1 MPHNHLHHAHARA
14 AEQVVSVIYV
24 TAAPTFTG
32 AIGGYTTMGVDIDT
46 DELDPATPNPTPASP
61 SKTSRSTTL
70 TTSILP
76 AETTSPASTLTGP
89 ATAIL
94 AASGGLSPNPA
105 SGADSSTASSPSSS
119 SDDNNSGGLSAGG
132 TAGLVIGILVFVGV
146 LLSVVLFCIRKR
158 RRTAQEAEA
167 REDEKSETG
176 IQQSASGRPPVIAPR
191 LSLRPIT
198 QFLPNLAERRA
209 SRGNPVAAQLAPVS
223 EGRPASAQS
232 NDAENPFGNHAET
245 VTSVQN
251 PFGPHAETIDATN
264 AKGPV
269 ELENTPEVAVAVP
282 LAAPIGLKRGAS
294 KRENGPAPMDFTKPG
309 PPQGPPSPAGTGSNV
324 STATFGTPVRSGG
337 GAAIAAAGGPANSPV
352 HRVQLDFNPS
362 LSDELELKQGQLVRV
377 LHEYDDGWALCIRLD
392 RSKQGVAPR
401 TCLSTRPVKPRPQ
414 PPLQNGQSGQRGSP
428 GMRGPPNGPKVALAV
443 RAHASVSPNGAPASP
458 ATSTQQRSQ
467 SPVGSMSS
475 MESQQSGRSNSNVPP
490 TNLAQRARSN
500 SSAPSK
506 IPQIQQRSRSNSS
519 AQTSAPTT
527 ALPGPSSMNSTPKHV
542 GGSSPKGAPTRKP
555 VPGQAL

>member
-1 MPHNHLHHAHARA
+1 MSHNHLHHAHARA

-32 AIGGYTTMGVDIDT
+32 AIGGYSTMGVDIDT
-46 DELDPATPNPTPASP
+46 DEPDPATPTPTSP

-70 TTSILP
+70 ATSILP
-76 AETTSPASTLTGP
+76 AGTTSPALTPIGS
-89 ATAIL
+89 IL
-94 AASGGLSPNPA
+94 AATGSLSSSPA
-105 SGADSSTASSPSSS
+105 FGADSSTATSPSSS
-119 SDDNNSGGLSAGG
+119 SDDNNSGGLSAGA
-132 TAGLVIGILVFVGV
+132 TAGLVVGILVLVGA
-146 LLSVVLFCIRKR
+146 LLSIVLFCIRKR
-158 RRTAQEAEA
+158 RKTAQEAAA
-167 REDEKSETG
+167 REDEKTETG
-176 IQQSASGRPPVIAPR
+176 IQPSASERSTVIAPR

-198 QFLPNLAERRA
+198 QFLPNLAEKRA

-223 EGRPASAQS
+223 EGRPTTAQS
-232 NDAENPFGNHAET
+232 NEAENPFGNHAET
-245 VTSVQN
+245 VDSVQN

-282 LAAPIGLKRGAS
+282 LAAPISLKRGAS
-294 KRENGPAPMDFTKPG
+294 KREN
-309 PPQGPPSPAGTGSNV
+309 
-324 STATFGTPVRSGG
+324 
-337 GAAIAAAGGPANSPV
+337 GPANSPV

-414 PPLQNGQSGQRGSP
+414 PPLQNGQAGHRGSP
-428 GMRGPPNGPKVALAV
+428 GMRTPPNGPKVALAV
-443 RAHASVSPNGAPASP
+443 QAHASFSPNGAPALP
-458 ATSTQQRSQ
+458 ETSMQQRPQ

-475 MESQQSGRSNSNVPP
+475 MESQQSGRSNPNVPP

-506 IPQIQQRSRSNSS
+506 IPQAQPRSRSNSS
-519 AQTSAPTT
+519 AQMAAPTT
-527 ALPGPSSMNSTPKHV
+527 AQPGPSPMNPMPKYV
-542 GGSSPKGAPTRKP
+542 GGSTPKGAPTRKP